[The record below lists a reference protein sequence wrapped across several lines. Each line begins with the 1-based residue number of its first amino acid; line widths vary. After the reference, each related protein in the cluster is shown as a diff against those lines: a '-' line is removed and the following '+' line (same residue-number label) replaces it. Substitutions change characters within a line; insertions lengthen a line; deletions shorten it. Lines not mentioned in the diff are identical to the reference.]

1 MSHMCACW
9 ARSICK
15 GPTDMRQPDAIR
27 VANALRRSLSARR
40 KACDEWRAT
49 PGRDIP
55 HGRIDKVTPNA
66 LRARLPGAS
75 LGEQCRIVSPV
86 IDAEVIAVE
95 GPHVWLSPYAE
106 PSGVANGAL
115 VYALGT
121 PSRVAVDEHMGGQ
134 VLDGLGRRLDA
145 GTDVGPD
152 TGTDAALQGMFDDSQ
167 DTARSGTVWRSLD
180 APPPPAMTRVLVSTP
195 LPLGIR
201 AIDGLLTCG
210 RGQRIGIFA
219 AAGGG
224 KSTLL
229 SMMCQGADADVIVLA
244 LIGER
249 GREVREFL
257 EHALTPAARAR
268 TVCVVA
274 TSDRPALERMK
285 AAYTATAIAEAFRD
299 QGKDVL
305 LLMDSLTR
313 FGRAVRDIGMAAGEP
328 LGAASGLPP
337 SFYARLPRL
346 LERAGTAERGS
357 ITAFYTV
364 LVEGDNLDE
373 PLADEVRSILDGH
386 IVLSRRLAQENHY
399 PAIDIAASLSRVMR
413 QVTDAPHVEAAARV
427 RRAMA
432 LASEVELLV
441 RVGEYQP
448 GEDVETDD
456 ALSRSP
462 DIRAFLCQPY
472 GEIASFDET
481 QAWLARLTT

>member
-1 MSHMCACW
+1 
-9 ARSICK
+9 
-15 GPTDMRQPDAIR
+15 MRQPDAIR
-27 VANALRRSLSARR
+27 VANALRRSLKARR
-40 KACDEWRAT
+40 KACDEWRTA
-49 PGRDIP
+49 PGRDVL

-66 LRARLPGAS
+66 LRARLRGAS
-75 LGEQCRIVSPV
+75 LGEQCRIVSPA

-106 PSGVANGAL
+106 PRGVANGAL
-115 VYALGT
+115 VHALGT
-121 PSRVAVDEHMGGQ
+121 PSQVAFGEHLRGQ
-134 VLDGLGRRLDA
+134 VLDGLGR
-145 GTDVGPD
+145 
-152 TGTDAALQGMFDDSQ
+152 
-167 DTARSGTVWRSLD
+167 SLD
-180 APPPPAMTRVLVSTP
+180 AEIPPRSKHGIVWRALEAPPPSAMTRALVNVP
-195 LPLGIR
+195 LPLGVR

-210 RGQRIGIFA
+210 RGQRLGIFA

-229 SMMCQGADADVIVLA
+229 SMMCQGTQADVIVLA

-257 EHALTPAARAR
+257 EHALTPETRAR
-268 TVCVVA
+268 TICVVA

-299 QGKDVL
+299 QGQDVL

-328 LGAASGLPP
+328 LGATSGLPP

-346 LERAGTAERGS
+346 LERAGTGERGS

-399 PAIDIAASLSRVMR
+399 PAIDIAASLSRVMDN
-413 QVTDAPHVEAAARV
+413 VTDARHVASAARV

-432 LASEVELLV
+432 LAADVELLV
-441 RVGEYQP
+441 RVGEYQAGQDP
-448 GEDVETDD
+448 ETDD
-456 ALSRSP
+456 ALARAAA
-462 DIRAFLCQPY
+462 IKAFLCQPQ
-472 GEIASFDET
+472 GEFSSFDET
-481 QAWLARLTT
+481 QAWLNRLVS

>member
-1 MSHMCACW
+1 
-9 ARSICK
+9 
-15 GPTDMRQPDAIR
+15 MRQPDAIR

-40 KACDEWRAT
+40 KACEEWRAA

-106 PSGVANGAL
+106 PRGVASGAL

-121 PSRVAVDEHMGGQ
+121 PSRVAVDEHMGGL

-145 GTDVGPD
+145 DVTSRGT
-152 TGTDAALQGMFDDSQ
+152 FDDPH
-167 DTARSGTVWRSLD
+167 DVARPGTVWRSLD
-180 APPPPAMTRVLVSTP
+180 TAPPPAMTRALVGTP

-257 EHALTPAARAR
+257 EHALPPAARAR

-328 LGAASGLPP
+328 LGATSGLPP

-346 LERAGTAERGS
+346 LERAGTAAQGS

-399 PAIDIAASLSRVMR
+399 PAIDVAASLSRVMS
-413 QVTDAPHVEAAARV
+413 QVTDAQHVQAAARV

-432 LASEVELLV
+432 LASDVELLV

-448 GEDVETDD
+448 GEDPETDD
-456 ALSRSP
+456 ALARAP
-462 DIRAFLCQPY
+462 EIREFLCQPY
-472 GEIASFDET
+472 GDIAPFDET
-481 QAWLARLTT
+481 QAWLARLTI

>member
-1 MSHMCACW
+1 
-9 ARSICK
+9 
-15 GPTDMRQPDAIR
+15 MRQPDAIR

-40 KACDEWRAT
+40 KACVEWRAA

-106 PSGVANGAL
+106 PRGVASGAL

-121 PSRVAVDEHMGGQ
+121 PSRVAVDEHMGGL

-145 GTDVGPD
+145 DVTSGS
-152 TGTDAALQGMFDDSQ
+152 AFDDSHGI
-167 DTARSGTVWRSLD
+167 ARSGTVWRPLD
-180 APPPPAMTRVLVSTP
+180 AAPPPAMTRALVSTP

-257 EHALTPAARAR
+257 EHALPPAARAR

-299 QGKDVL
+299 QGKNVL

-328 LGAASGLPP
+328 LGATSGLPP

-346 LERAGTAERGS
+346 LERAGTAAHGS

-399 PAIDIAASLSRVMR
+399 PAIDIAASLSRVMSH
-413 QVTDAPHVEAAARV
+413 VTDTQHVAAAARV

-448 GEDVETDD
+448 GEDPETDD
-456 ALSRSP
+456 ALSRAP
-462 DIRAFLCQPY
+462 DIREFLCQPY
-472 GEIASFDET
+472 GEIAPFDET

>member
-1 MSHMCACW
+1 
-9 ARSICK
+9 
-15 GPTDMRQPDAIR
+15 MRQPDAIR
-27 VANALRRSLSARR
+27 VANALRRSLKARR
-40 KACDEWRAT
+40 KACDEWRTA
-49 PGRDIP
+49 PRRDIP

-106 PSGVANGAL
+106 PRGVANGAL

-121 PSRVAVDEHMGGQ
+121 PSQVAVGEHLTGQ
-134 VLDGLGRRLDA
+134 VLDGLGRRLDEA
-145 GTDVGPD
+145 NESPSPD
-152 TGTDAALQGMFDDSQ
+152 DLGER
-167 DTARSGTVWRSLD
+167 AREDFPPHGTVWRALETS
-180 APPPPAMTRVLVSTP
+180 PPPAMTRALVSAP

-210 RGQRIGIFA
+210 RGQRLGIFA

-229 SMMCQGADADVIVLA
+229 SMMCQGAQADVIVLA

-313 FGRAVRDIGMAAGEP
+313 FGRAVRDIGMAADEP
-328 LGAASGLPP
+328 LGATSGLPP

-399 PAIDIAASLSRVMR
+399 PAIDIAASLSRVMGN
-413 QVTDAPHVEAAARV
+413 VTGKGHVASAARV

-432 LASEVELLV
+432 LATEVELLV
-441 RVGEYQP
+441 RVGEYQTGQDP
-448 GEDVETDD
+448 ETDD
-456 ALSRSP
+456 ALARASA
-462 DIRAFLCQPY
+462 IKAFLCQPQ
-472 GEIASFDET
+472 GDIAPFGET
-481 QAWLARLTT
+481 QAWLARLAS